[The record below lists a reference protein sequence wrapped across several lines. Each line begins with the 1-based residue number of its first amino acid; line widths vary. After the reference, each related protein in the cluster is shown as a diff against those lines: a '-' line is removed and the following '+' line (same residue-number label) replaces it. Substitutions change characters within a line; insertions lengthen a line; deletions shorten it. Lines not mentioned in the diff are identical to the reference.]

1 MKVKGQRRVEVV
13 VDGVWREGGG
23 IKKVVSLWVREEDKR
38 TISSFDL
45 RCEALVNVVSLGKT
59 KETQKMSKNACV
71 INLKLRKS
79 QCNLLKRKTN

>member
-59 KETQKMSKNACV
+59 KETQK
-71 INLKLRKS
+71 
-79 QCNLLKRKTN
+79 

>member
-45 RCEALVNVVSLGKT
+45 RC
-59 KETQKMSKNACV
+59 
-71 INLKLRKS
+71 LRWW
-79 QCNLLKRKTN
+79 LWIRHGYLWYLILFLFFLFEILRE